1 MARKINVKLILEL
14 REGNMSRNMIAETRH
29 ISRHSVSDVFA
40 IADEK
45 GIKYADVRNL
55 DDNAVY
61 QMFYPDKHVVE
72 KMFKEPDY
80 EYIHDELKKVGVTL
94 KLLWEEYKEKCLENG
109 DIPMGYTRFCGGYGN
124 FTTVNKLTNHLE
136 NKPGVKVEVTPW
148 NDERIKNWAN
158 AIGPYTAQV
167 INRIFTAVDIK
178 EQYSSL

>member
-72 KMFKEPDY
+72 KMFKEL
-80 EYIHDELKKVGVTL
+80 DEL
-94 KLLWEEYKEKCLENG
+94 
-109 DIPMGYTRFCGGYGN
+109 I
-124 FTTVNKLTNHLE
+124 
-136 NKPGVKVEVTPW
+136 
-148 NDERIKNWAN
+148 
-158 AIGPYTAQV
+158 
-167 INRIFTAVDIK
+167 
-178 EQYSSL
+178 S